1 MPSLAAL
8 NSWSREYTD
17 QGILAAFQ
25 EHVKSNFSRVKTKS
39 SELPLYAR
47 LIAII
52 QSSGTGK
59 SRLMDEMAKR
69 LFQISINLRSPET
82 GGLLARIPCKLS
94 ANMSVYLSGFPHTD
108 VGVRSYFLDDK
119 NETPV
124 SAYLRSLTFLE
135 ATFTCTLEVITSSW
149 PASPSSELPS
159 LFRFLLSQGQSTKSV
174 GFARS
179 KFYEKV
185 VSQARQVWGL
195 PSLYHDHSRPNTT
208 IDFGRS
214 FRCGQHRRLKGQR
227 AGADSS
233 TGLTQIITSS
243 FP

>member
-69 LFQISINLRSPET
+69 FF
-82 GGLLARIPCKLS
+82 K
-94 ANMSVYLSGFPHTD
+94 YLSTF
-108 VGVRSYFLDDK
+108 GV
-119 NETPV
+119 
-124 SAYLRSLTFLE
+124 LR
-135 ATFTCTLEVITSSW
+135 LEVCW
-149 PASPSSELPS
+149 PVFPANSLLTCPFICQASLIP
-159 LFRFLLSQGQSTKSV
+159 T
-174 GFARS
+174 
-179 KFYEKV
+179 
-185 VSQARQVWGL
+185 
-195 PSLYHDHSRPNTT
+195 
-208 IDFGRS
+208 
-214 FRCGQHRRLKGQR
+214 
-227 AGADSS
+227 
-233 TGLTQIITSS
+233 
-243 FP
+243 